1 MARGADLFDEED
13 ELDTGDLETDACVIC
28 MSGAYRPRLPDPPQ
42 VSIPAHAAPVPSV
55 SQLAADARVLERE
68 NQALRAQYELV
79 SVNNAGLAV
88 HASVLHDHN
97 LAFLRRAHEGY
108 REGMIMLENTLLSRE
123 RAEQECVALQVR
135 VASLRDRAGRV
146 DAAEARL
153 LALEDAAAEQY
164 HALQD
169 QFAAFQALVTDLTA
183 QLAAAPPSASSA
195 SLAPLFAAQGE
206 RDDAHA
212 ERDDLR
218 VERDDLRVQFAT
230 AQAALPPD
238 RARLDA
244 VVAERDLVKQAVGLA
259 EQQRDDAFSER
270 DRHRRTL
277 VIVEQERDGAV
288 DMRDQARR
296 ASVTLR
302 RQRDATVAERDRAC
316 LASVIL
322 EQQQAATIEELR
334 VARDSLSQ
342 SRTEVES
349 AQRLN
354 APLQDD
360 LRRVNALLVAHAE
373 ELCWG
378 TTRIHELEG
387 SVATASTLRVA
398 AKSEMARAQTCSGA
412 THSANLTLVQ
422 HALSGYIQVG
432 HIAVWSPFILGSS
445 PIGQKAGSFCQ

>member
-28 MSGAYRPRLPDPPQ
+28 TSGAYRPRLPDPPQ

-88 HASVLHDHN
+88 HASVLRDRN

-123 RAEQECVALQVR
+123 RAEQECVALQDR

-169 QFAAFQALVTDLTA
+169 QFAASQALVTDLTA

-218 VERDDLRVQFAT
+218 VQFAT

-238 RARLDA
+238 QARLDA

-302 RQRDATVAERDRAC
+302 RQRDAAVAERDRAC
-316 LASVIL
+316 
-322 EQQQAATIEELR
+322 
-334 VARDSLSQ
+334 
-342 SRTEVES
+342 
-349 AQRLN
+349 
-354 APLQDD
+354 
-360 LRRVNALLVAHAE
+360 
-373 ELCWG
+373 
-378 TTRIHELEG
+378 
-387 SVATASTLRVA
+387 
-398 AKSEMARAQTCSGA
+398 
-412 THSANLTLVQ
+412 
-422 HALSGYIQVG
+422 
-432 HIAVWSPFILGSS
+432 
-445 PIGQKAGSFCQ
+445 